1 MAGSNVALH
10 VNNLFD
16 REYVPAALTLMAAS
30 GAQNVRSLQPNLPF
44 LISLLGHGFPCP
56 FHKWLLCRNTR
67 IIPIPL
73 LHCVISLSCAR
84 AHAFASAVV
93 NLSCREVTGLIGH
106 NGSGKSTLLKML
118 AVISLRQKGR
128 FFLMPSRWKAEQQSV
143 CPQSGLFAAAASSG
157 RGMTVRELVAIG
169 RYPWHGAL
177 GALVRQ
183 IAKRSRKLSRW
194 LA

>member
-1 MAGSNVALH
+1 
-10 VNNLFD
+10 
-16 REYVPAALTLMAAS
+16 MAAS
-30 GAQNVRSLQPNLPF
+30 GAQNVRSLQPQPSV

-56 FHKWLLCRNTR
+56 FHKLAVMRNTQ

-73 LHCVISLSCAR
+73 LHCVISPFVCR

-93 NLSCREVTGLIGH
+93 NLSCRESDRLIGH

-118 AVISLRQKGR
+118 GRHQRRRKGR
-128 FFLMPSRWKAEQQSV
+128 FFLMPSRWKAGAANF

-157 RGMTVRELVAIG
+157 RRDDMRELVAIG

-177 GALVRQ
+177 GRFGRQ